1 MHKAGGTMT
10 ENKNKII
17 EMVEKMTV
25 LELAELVEALKEKF
39 GVTAAAPVAVAAAP
53 AAAAAEA
60 EKTTSTV
67 VLHSAG
73 QSKLQVIK
81 VVKALLGVELKE
93 AKEIV
98 DAAPKDIKKD
108 VPNEEAEKMKEQLE
122 QAGAVVELK

>member
-1 MHKAGGTMT
+1 MS
-10 ENKNKII
+10 ENKEKII
-17 EMVEKMTV
+17 EMIEKMTV

-39 GVTAAAPVAVAAAP
+39 GVTAAAPVAVAQVAQGGGQQAG
-53 AAAAAEA
+53 EA
-60 EKTTSTV
+60 EKTTATV

-81 VVKALLGVELKE
+81 VVKAILNIELKE

-98 DAAPKDIKKD
+98 DAAPKEIKKN
-108 VPNEEAEKMKEQLE
+108 VPMEEAEKIKEQLE

>member
-1 MHKAGGTMT
+1 MT
-10 ENKNKII
+10 NNKNKII

-39 GVTAAAPVAVAAAP
+39 GVTAAAPVAVASATSSAP
-53 AAAAAEA
+53 SSAEA
-60 EKTTSTV
+60 EKTMTTV

-81 VVKALLGVELKE
+81 AVKAILGVELKE

-108 VPNEEAEKMKEQLE
+108 IPNEDAQKIKEQLE
-122 QAGAVVELK
+122 QAGAVVDLK

>member
-1 MHKAGGTMT
+1 
-10 ENKNKII
+10 
-17 EMVEKMTV
+17 
-25 LELAELVEALKEKF
+25 
-39 GVTAAAPVAVAAAP
+39 
-53 AAAAAEA
+53 
-60 EKTTSTV
+60 V

-98 DAAPKDIKKD
+98 DAAPKDIKKN

>member
-1 MHKAGGTMT
+1 MS
-10 ENKNKII
+10 ENKEKII
-17 EMVEKMTV
+17 EMIEKMTV

-39 GVTAAAPVAVAAAP
+39 GVTAAAPVAVAQVAQGGAQQSG
-53 AAAAAEA
+53 EA
-60 EKTTSTV
+60 EKTTANV

-81 VVKALLGVELKE
+81 VVKSILNIELKE

-98 DAAPKDIKKD
+98 DAAPKEIKKN
-108 VPNEEAEKMKEQLE
+108 VPMEEAEKIKEQLE